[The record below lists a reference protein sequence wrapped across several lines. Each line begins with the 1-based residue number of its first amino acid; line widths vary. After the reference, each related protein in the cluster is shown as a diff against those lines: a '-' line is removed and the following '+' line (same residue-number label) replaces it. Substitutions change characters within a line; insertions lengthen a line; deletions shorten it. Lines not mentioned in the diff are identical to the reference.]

1 MALFGKT
8 KKSSVGAKEVKTASK
23 PVAVTNVSV
32 PASGSAHVLMHPR
45 ITEKATMH
53 GAMGVYT
60 FDVADTANKHQISQA
75 VRELYKVTPR
85 MVRIVRIPS
94 KIKLNS
100 RTGKRGVKRGG
111 KKAYIYLKK
120 GDSITMNQSI

>member
-8 KKSSVGAKEVKTASK
+8 KKPAVVGKKTGTSSKAVSTNAS
-23 PVAVTNVSV
+23 VVSN
-32 PASGSAHVLMHPR
+32 STFHVLIQPR

-60 FDVADTANKHQISQA
+60 FDVAESANKHQIAQA
-75 VRELYKVTPR
+75 VKQFYKVTPR
-85 MVRIVRIPS
+85 MVRIVRVPK
-94 KIKLNS
+94 KIKRNS
-100 RTGKRGVKRGG
+100 RTGKSGVKRGG

-120 GDSITMNQSI
+120 GDSITMNQAV

>member
-8 KKSSVGAKEVKTASK
+8 KKTAPAVKKPGAPIEKEV
-23 PVAVTNVSV
+23 AVSAM
-32 PASGSAHVLMHPR
+32 PAGSAHVLIHPR

-60 FDVADTANKHQISQA
+60 FDVAESANKHQIAQA
-75 VRELYKVTPR
+75 IRELYKVTPR

-120 GDSITMNQSI
+120 GDSITMNQTV

>member
-1 MALFGKT
+1 MAIFGKT
-8 KKSSVGAKEVKTASK
+8 KKTAPAVKKPEAPIKKEVAMSAT
-23 PVAVTNVSV
+23 PT
-32 PASGSAHVLMHPR
+32 GSAHVLIHPR

-60 FDVADTANKHQISQA
+60 FDVAETSNKHQIAQA

-120 GDSITMNQSI
+120 GDSITMNQTV

>member
-1 MALFGKT
+1 MALFGK
-8 KKSSVGAKEVKTASK
+8 AKNVEVKKDATAS
-23 PVAVTNVSV
+23 
-32 PASGSAHVLMHPR
+32 PAAAQKNSFPREAPDLSRVLLHPR

-60 FDVADTANKHQISQA
+60 FDVADTANKHQIAQA
-75 VRELYKVTPR
+75 IRELYKVTPR

-120 GDSITMNQSI
+120 GDSIAQK